1 MGARRKVARKCSFVS
16 LLCYFRHCCV
26 DAGVPYSLLGLVNN
40 TCVVTSFRT
49 MQDRFARLYKRKFYL
64 HHYLQYMEEA
74 AFTHAIETVACLND
88 EYLVRTAAAPVCC
101 DRQLTPVGMHFL

>member
-1 MGARRKVARKCSFVS
+1 
-16 LLCYFRHCCV
+16 
-26 DAGVPYSLLGLVNN
+26 
-40 TCVVTSFRT
+40 

-64 HHYLQYMEEA
+64 HHYLQYMEEG

-88 EYLVRTAAAPVCC
+88 EYLARTAAAPVRC

>member
-1 MGARRKVARKCSFVS
+1 
-16 LLCYFRHCCV
+16 
-26 DAGVPYSLLGLVNN
+26 
-40 TCVVTSFRT
+40 VVTSFRT

-88 EYLVRTAAAPVCC
+88 EYLARTTAAPVCC
-101 DRQLTPVGMHFL
+101 DRQVTSVGLHFL